1 METKFLKR
9 QTGFVVSE
17 AILAILIL
25 IMFTGIITS
34 LIYNIVLTSKR
45 IKISSQ
51 EIAYITDI
59 FNHIEIMNYE
69 DVTTENLMAYVN
81 GKDETRNLL
90 SAAQNI
96 STLTTPYKMK
106 IEVETYIPT
115 DKSNGTKD
123 LVKTIN
129 VKVECTLAKKTYSTE
144 MSTVR
149 KIKDS
154 ELEKLM

>member
-1 METKFLKR
+1 MNLWT
-9 QTGFVVSE
+9 
-17 AILAILIL
+17 I
-25 IMFTGIITS
+25 S
-34 LIYNIVLTSKR
+34 LHRSREKQHSFYK
-45 IKISSQ
+45 
-51 EIAYITDI
+51 
-59 FNHIEIMNYE
+59 
-69 DVTTENLMAYVN
+69 
-81 GKDETRNLL
+81 GRNLL

>member
-9 QTGFVVSE
+9 QKGFVVSE

-81 GKDETRNLL
+81 GKDETYYQQR
-90 SAAQNI
+90 
-96 STLTTPYKMK
+96 
-106 IEVETYIPT
+106 
-115 DKSNGTKD
+115 
-123 LVKTIN
+123 
-129 VKVECTLAKKTYSTE
+129 KTY
-144 MSTVR
+144 
-149 KIKDS
+149 
-154 ELEKLM
+154 LL

>member
-1 METKFLKR
+1 
-9 QTGFVVSE
+9 
-17 AILAILIL
+17 
-25 IMFTGIITS
+25 
-34 LIYNIVLTSKR
+34 
-45 IKISSQ
+45 
-51 EIAYITDI
+51 
-59 FNHIEIMNYE
+59 
-69 DVTTENLMAYVN
+69 
-81 GKDETRNLL
+81 
-90 SAAQNI
+90 
-96 STLTTPYKMK
+96 MK